1 MNKMKIYKLAE
12 DLDLSVLFVGNR
24 EDVQL
29 YTSNV
34 HRPGLALSG
43 FYTNF
48 SSRRLQILGKAE
60 MAYLLSLPKDELKD
74 KLDAFFSHPIPCVI
88 IAWDLKAP
96 GELFEAAKKY
106 DVPVL
111 SSPMTTEK
119 LGHAATLYLDQALA
133 PCIVR
138 HGGLLDVS
146 GVGIFVTGDS
156 GVGKSEAALELIQH
170 GHRMV
175 ADDVVEIRRI
185 NEDTLL
191 GSSPDVVKHMM
202 EIRGLGLIDVSVLYG
217 MGAVMEN
224 KTIRLNIHLVL
235 GEEQGIDR
243 LGLSEQYIDLMGVKI
258 PKVVIP
264 VRPGR
269 NIARIIEVAAMNF
282 RLKRMGHNPADL
294 LDQKLLNLLG

>member
-1 MNKMKIYKLAE
+1 MHNVKVNKIADE
-12 DLDLSVLFVGNR
+12 LDLSILYMGNR
-24 EDVQL
+24 EDMHL
-29 YTSNV
+29 FTSNV

-43 FYTNF
+43 FYKNF
-48 SSRRLQILGKAE
+48 SSKRIQIFGKAE
-60 MAYLLSLPKDELKD
+60 LAYLYSLPKDELYER
-74 KLDAFFSHPIPCVI
+74 LDNYFAHSIPCAI
-88 IAWDLKAP
+88 IAWGLKPPA
-96 GELFEAAKKY
+96 EFMQLAEKH
-106 DVPVL
+106 DVPIL
-111 SSPMTTEK
+111 SSELTTEK
-119 LGHAATLYLDQALA
+119 LGHAATLFLDQELA

-185 NEDTLL
+185 NEETLL
-191 GSSPDVVKHMM
+191 GSSPDVVRHMM

-224 KTIRLNIHLVL
+224 KTIRLCIHLEL
-235 GEEQGIDR
+235 GDSKGIDR
-243 LGLSEQYIDLMGVKI
+243 LGLAENYIELLGVKI
-258 PKVVIP
+258 PKITIP

-269 NIARIIEVAAMNF
+269 NISRIIEVAAMNF
-282 RLKRMGHNPADL
+282 RLKRLGHNPADI

>member
-1 MNKMKIYKLAE
+1 MHNVNVNRLA
-12 DLDLSVLFVGNR
+12 DQLDLSILYMGER
-24 EDVQL
+24 DSMKL

-34 HRPGLALSG
+34 HRPGLALTG
-43 FYTNF
+43 FYKNF
-48 SSRRLQILGKAE
+48 SSQRMQIFGKAE
-60 MAYLLSLPKDELKD
+60 LAYLYSLPKEELVRQ
-74 KLDAFFSHPIPCVI
+74 LESYFSHDIPCAV
-88 IAWDLKAP
+88 IAWNLRPPKEFM
-96 GELFEAAKKY
+96 ELAEKH
-106 DVPVL
+106 DIPVL
-111 SSPMTTEK
+111 SSNLTTEK
-119 LGHAATLYLDQALA
+119 LGHAATLFLDNELA

-175 ADDVVEIRRI
+175 ADDVVEIRKI
-185 NEDTLL
+185 NEETLL

-202 EIRGLGLIDVSVLYG
+202 EIRGLGLIDISVLYG

-224 KTIRLNIHLVL
+224 KTIRLCIHLEL
-235 GEEQGIDR
+235 GDSKGIDR
-243 LGLSEQYIDLMGVKI
+243 LGMAENYIELMGVKI
-258 PKVVIP
+258 PKITIP

-269 NIARIIEVAAMNF
+269 NISRIIEVAAMNF
-282 RLKRMGHNPADL
+282 RLKRLGHNPADL